1 MNKDNEE
8 LGRML
13 ESAEMAEDA
22 RPADVQSA
30 HDRFMKTVSSGRRRV
45 ALPRSTAAAVIVLGL
60 TAAGLAGTQA
70 GRDWIRS
77 LFTPI
82 QPTHAVFGEH
92 GDDTTWVVQRLGPD
106 AGPFSDQ
113 EVEDVN
119 AEMKE
124 IAALKQAGDGR
135 LVGLMEIPAIYGQ
148 PGAEELGVA
157 YEIEYTLK
165 SGKKNVVGDNCPS
178 PAQRTRM
185 RLAEI
190 MRQRDAG
197 KGEVISATDFP
208 MGLGKYVIRYTLDD
222 GRTVDLE
229 DFYPPAP
236 HADREAIFEE
246 VSRLRE
252 ARQFVVLSANRE
264 AEGPVSGVLQ
274 YTLSDGRVVGVVETI
289 PADVISEDGENVVNP
304 MVVNPM
310 VVEPT
315 DAEDPSE
322 Q

>member
-13 ESAEMAEDA
+13 EAAEMAEDA
-22 RPADVQSA
+22 RPAGVQSA
-30 HDRFMKTVSSGRRRV
+30 HDRFMRTVSSGRRRV

-82 QPTHAVFGEH
+82 QPAHAVFGEH
-92 GDDTTWVVQRLGPD
+92 GDDTAWVVQRLGPD

-113 EVEDVN
+113 EVADVE

-124 IAALKQAGDGR
+124 AEALKQAGEGR
-135 LVGLMEIPAIYGQ
+135 LVGLLEMPAMHGDVD
-148 PGAEELGVA
+148 AERFGVA
-157 YEIEYTLK
+157 YLIEYTLND
-165 SGKKNVVGDNCPS
+165 GKTTTVSDDCPS
-178 PAQRTRM
+178 PAQRVRM

-190 MRQRDAG
+190 MQQRDAG
-197 KGEVISATDFP
+197 EGEVISAADFP

-222 GRTVDLE
+222 GQTVDLE

-236 HADREAIFEE
+236 RADREAIFEE

-252 ARQFVVLSANRE
+252 ARQFVVLSANRD
-264 AEGPVSGVLQ
+264 AKGPVSGVLQ
-274 YTLSDGRVVGVVETI
+274 YTLSDGRVVGAVDTI